1 MGARSLPETYPTAS
15 WLQFEPRPYRV
26 QHANHSATEP
36 PTTVDE
42 KGKGSPYSI
51 TDRRVPELRAM
62 AINAGC
68 DEVLPCG
75 MMYRDFIQWWTAWR
89 ALSWLLDMKPEH
101 WVEMRR
107 ENRWNN
113 VELRDGRYNQVIHMV
128 SAAKGAEDF
137 YDTKNHVTRHE
148 GIDLARQLDDLTA
161 QVRLFLPAQF
171 ISRVLQS
178 FFVPSVLLRCWLGG
192 RKGIRP
198 V

>member
-1 MGARSLPETYPTAS
+1 
-15 WLQFEPRPYRV
+15 
-26 QHANHSATEP
+26 
-36 PTTVDE
+36 
-42 KGKGSPYSI
+42 
-51 TDRRVPELRAM
+51 M